1 MSLLETKKTSPT
13 QQAPSLADLPPLKRE
28 IVTALWET
36 VDQHPWILS
45 ATITGSFL
53 NADGL
58 EGISD
63 IDFIVIVDRLDSDR
77 FTQLQTHFRDALQ
90 PVLQLRGWNLR
101 INPTL
106 GPLKFNDPQT
116 AVLHLMPYSRE
127 GHVEHVIQSP
137 FTCFD
142 WQLSSHYR
150 RATMASVYP
159 AYALQPRHFVTAR
172 RSISDYL
179 KDYRERVVS
188 YRELICH
195 DVGYEEKKCLKPM
208 TVRDQHEFAYHI
220 IRFLMKNIVKLLDR
234 SNQDL
239 SRAELEARYFG
250 FFPEDEAA
258 IRELFAELAER
269 KQQLHFDPP
278 VVDLDQ
284 RIEAFVATFERQF
297 RRIFQAEATRHVVF
311 RHAETP
317 LNTTSDGSIRFVG
330 RSNPDI
336 LPLET
341 AQLETLQTAIAELAS
356 PQFFSSPLVRC
367 QQSLAA
373 ATSAAE
379 IICDDRLQEIDYGA
393 CEGQT
398 VQAARNQHPALFQA
412 WQRGEDPPFP
422 GGESTA
428 DVLKRASM
436 AMQEIWGNHSCDTV
450 TCTHN
455 VVLRCLVGQA
465 MGIPAEQWYRL
476 RIPHLAPITFVQTRE
491 HGVFL
496 DLSPEVERTIFQN
509 FAQAANAS

>member
-1 MSLLETKKTSPT
+1 MSLLETQKTAPENC
-13 QQAPSLADLPPLKRE
+13 QANLAHLPPLKRE
-28 IVTALWET
+28 IITALWET
-36 VDQHPWILS
+36 VDEHPWILS

-53 NADGL
+53 NANGL

-63 IDFIVIVDRLDSDR
+63 IDFIVIVDRLDNDR
-77 FTQLQTHFRDALQ
+77 FTQLQTHFRAALE
-90 PVLQLRGWNLR
+90 PVLQARQWNLR

-142 WQLSSHYR
+142 WQLSTYYR

-159 AYALQPRHFVTAR
+159 AYALQPRHFISAR

-208 TVRDQHEFAYHI
+208 TPRDQHEFAYHI
-220 IRFLMKNIVKLLDR
+220 IRFLMKNVVKLLER
-234 SNQDL
+234 NNEDL
-239 SRAELEARYFG
+239 SREDLEAHFFDY
-250 FFPEDEAA
+250 FPEEEAS

-269 KQQLHFDPP
+269 KQQLRFDPP
-278 VVDLDQ
+278 MIDLDQ

-297 RRIFQAEATRHVVF
+297 RRVFQSEATRHVVF

-317 LNTTSDGSIRFVG
+317 LNTATDGSVRFVG

-336 LPLET
+336 LPIESE
-341 AQLETLQTAIAELAS
+341 QLDSLQAAIAALDA
-356 PQFFSSPLVRC
+356 PHYFSSPLVRC

-373 ATSAAE
+373 ATSADQVTL
-379 IICDDRLQEIDYGA
+379 DDRLQEIDYGA

-412 WQRGEDPPFP
+412 WQRGEDPSFP

-428 DVLKRASM
+428 DVLSRATS
-436 AMQEIWGNHSCDTV
+436 AMQEIWQNQAGDTV

-465 MGIPAEQWYRL
+465 MGVPVDQWYRL
-476 RIPHLAPITFVQTRE
+476 RIPHLAPITFVHTRE

-496 DLSPEVERTIFQN
+496 DLSPEVERSIFQN
-509 FAQAANAS
+509 FAHTANAS

>member
-1 MSLLETKKTSPT
+1 MSLLDTKKTN
-13 QQAPSLADLPPLKRE
+13 QARHETSLAHLPPLKRE
-28 IVTALWET
+28 IITSLWET
-36 VDQHPWILS
+36 VDKHPWILS

-53 NADGL
+53 NANGL

-63 IDFIVIVDRLDSDR
+63 IDFIVIVDRLDNDR
-77 FTQLQTHFRDALQ
+77 FTQLQTHFRAALE
-90 PVLQLRGWNLR
+90 PVLRARDWNLR

-116 AVLHLMPYSRE
+116 AVLHLMPYSRD

-142 WQLSSHYR
+142 WQSSEYYR
-150 RATMASVYP
+150 GASMASVYP
-159 AYALQPRHFVTAR
+159 TFALQPRHFVSAR

-188 YRELICH
+188 YRELICN

-208 TVRDQHEFAYHI
+208 TTRDQHEFAYHI

-234 SNQDL
+234 NNEDL
-239 SRAELEARYFG
+239 TRTELEFRFFSYF
-250 FFPEDEAA
+250 PDEEDS

-269 KQQLHFDPP
+269 KQKLQFDPP
-278 VVDLDQ
+278 VADLDE

-297 RRIFQAEATRHVVF
+297 RRVFQGEATRHIVF

-317 LNTTSDGSIRFVG
+317 LNSTTEGSVRFVG

-336 LPLET
+336 LPLKSE
-341 AQLETLQTAIAELAS
+341 QLTLLQAAINTLES
-356 PQFFSSPLVRC
+356 PKHYSSPLARC

-373 ATSAAE
+373 ATSADRVTL
-379 IICDDRLQEIDYGA
+379 DDRLQEIDYGA

-412 WQRGEDPPFP
+412 WLRGEDPPFP
-422 GGESTA
+422 GGESTS
-428 DVLKRASM
+428 DVLSRATSV
-436 AMQEIWGNHSCDTV
+436 MQEIWQESGDDTV

-465 MGIPAEQWYRL
+465 MGIPADQWYRL

-491 HGVFL
+491 HGVFI
-496 DLSPEVERTIFQN
+496 DLSPEVERAIFQN
-509 FAQAANAS
+509 FARAANAS